1 MIKRK
6 DILFY
11 KEKGYLKINIF
22 SKKELNN
29 IFSEFQNF
37 LLNKKVFNKNFR
49 ENLNVYKNISKNK
62 FKKLMKYNDKI
73 IYLNNLSTKNKVIN
87 LIKKLSL
94 KNPILSGNPQFRT
107 DFPLDEIYSQ
117 PLHQDILYNIKSK
130 NSLTVWTC
138 LHDCSAKEGALE
150 LYEKTHKKKIFK
162 YKKKLNPRRFV
173 ISNFNHRE
181 FKKIIVETKFGE
193 SLIFNQKLV
202 HKSGINSSSKVRL
215 SFQVRFA
222 DID

>member
-49 ENLNVYKNISKNK
+49 ENLSVYKNISKNK

-107 DFPLDEIYSQ
+107 DFLLMKY
-117 PLHQDILYNIKSK
+117 ILNLCIR
-130 NSLTVWTC
+130 
-138 LHDCSAKEGALE
+138 
-150 LYEKTHKKKIFK
+150 IF
-162 YKKKLNPRRFV
+162 YT
-173 ISNFNHRE
+173 I
-181 FKKIIVETKFGE
+181 
-193 SLIFNQKLV
+193 
-202 HKSGINSSSKVRL
+202 
-215 SFQVRFA
+215 
-222 DID
+222 